1 MVLGDQD
8 PSVVHGF
15 TSEPTLLE
23 CLVHWVVLEDGRASV
38 DAGDLV
44 EVSADHGVASTWEGG
59 QGNGVS
65 EETLAIEEAF
75 FLWNLIDGDAFFE
88 HVPGV
93 LVKVPL
99 LEAFKWVHRL
109 GLCLRVALG
118 RSILHLLHGC
128 AHRLLWCTLTLG

>member
-1 MVLGDQD
+1 MVLSDQD
-8 PSVVHGF
+8 PSVVHCF
-15 TSEPTLLE
+15 TSESTLPE
-23 CLVHWVVLEDGRASV
+23 CLVHGIVFEDGGASV

-44 EVSADHGVASTWEGG
+44 DVSADHGVASTWEGG
-59 QGNGVS
+59 QRNGVS

-88 HVPGV
+88 HVLGV

-99 LEAFKWVHRL
+99 LEAFKRGHRL

-118 RSILHLLHGC
+118 RSILHLLHDC
-128 AHRLLWCTLTLG
+128 AHGLLWCTLTLG